1 MSLSVPAPDGSDDP
15 TLFEARGTWSP
26 ESSPSSTSSAQ
37 LALALLG
44 FVLLG
49 LLIYQAGP
57 RELLQHLRVL
67 GWWAPVIFLPY
78 AFSSAFDAAGWR
90 VTFVQFRPALWR
102 LYLARLV
109 GEAMNSITPTAYLGG
124 EPVKAFV
131 LQRFGVPLT
140 EGATSVILAKTALTV
155 AQIAFVIVGA
165 ALFMIRSDSG
175 IAMIPTLVVLALAGI
190 GVAALLVLLQRRGL
204 VAFVT
209 RLIRRVMPRARLAA
223 RLAER
228 APEID
233 ERLRS
238 FYGARP
244 RAAAASVAFHFI
256 GWITGAAEVFAI
268 MMLIGHPVSIGDAII
283 VEALAQP
290 MRLAGIFI
298 PGTIGVQ
305 EAGGMVIFGML
316 GLPPELGLAM
326 MLLKR
331 VREIGFNLI
340 GLALMTRLR
349 PSSTPA

>member
-1 MSLSVPAPDGSDDP
+1 MFGAG
-15 TLFEARGTWSP
+15 GTWSP
-26 ESSPSSTSSAQ
+26 EPASSSTSSQ
-37 LALALLG
+37 IALALLG
-44 FVLLG
+44 FALLG
-49 LLIYQAGP
+49 VLIYQAGP
-57 RELLQHLRVL
+57 RELAAHMRVL

-90 VTFVQFRPALWR
+90 ATFVHVRPPLWL
-102 LYLARLV
+102 LYLTRLV

-140 EGATSVILAKTALTV
+140 EGTTSVILAKTALTI

-165 ALFMIRSDSG
+165 ALFLLRRDG
-175 IAMIPTLVVLALAGI
+175 GVATLPLLAALTAAGI

-204 VAFVT
+204 VAFVA
-209 RLIRRVMPRARLAA
+209 RLIQRVVPRARLAA
-223 RLAER
+223 RLAQR

-238 FYGARP
+238 FYGMRP
-244 RAAAASVAFHFI
+244 RAAATSVAFHFV
-256 GWITGAAEVFAI
+256 GWVTGAAEVYAI
-268 MMLIGHPVSIGDAII
+268 MALIGHPVSIGDAIM

-290 MRLAGIFI
+290 TRLAGVLI
-298 PGTIGVQ
+298 PGTLGVQ
-305 EAGGMVIFGML
+305 EAGGMVIFRML

-331 VREIGFNLI
+331 LREIFFNVL
-340 GLALMTRLR
+340 GLVLLTRLR
-349 PSSTPA
+349 PSAA